1 MARHADTEMTAM
13 KKKVCTQ
20 GFLRTEGTGA
30 TGGPVR
36 KWEVRRQRE
45 GGETWAEAF
54 LWFPRKKGGRVSRFR
69 TGQPE

>member
-30 TGGPVR
+30 TGGPVQ
-36 KWEVRRQRE
+36 KWGGQEAE
-45 GGETWAEAF
+45 GGRGD
-54 LWFPRKKGGRVSRFR
+54 LGRSLSVVSKKKGWRGQQVSDWAA
-69 TGQPE
+69 